1 MNRNSG
7 NGDELT
13 VAGQIFEYLYTDSF
27 IYPTQT
33 IRKYQIVLQSKNL
46 RVRCKWKSGL
56 FWLFSEIKENYT
68 NLLTSAKWFS
78 LVTRGD
84 IIE

>member
-1 MNRNSG
+1 MNRKSG
-7 NGDELT
+7 NEDELT
-13 VAGQIFEYLYTDSF
+13 IAGQIFEYLNTDSF
-27 IYPTQT
+27 IYSTQT
-33 IRKYQIVLQSKNL
+33 IKKYQIVPQSKNL
-46 RVRCKWKSGL
+46 GVHCKWKSGL

-68 NLLTSAKWFS
+68 ILLTSAKWFS